1 MTIESIITAHLDH
14 TFPACALC
22 VLRDGAVLI
31 EGAWGYIDPDTRR
44 IPATPATLFDFASLT
59 KLFTTTAFLSLI
71 GDLQLEL
78 DKGLNPLVRS
88 PLDRLD
94 IPLAAVLPEFAAL
107 SPRPIDGGQDP
118 HSKQPL
124 PTPPTLVGATVDPTS
139 VTFRHLLTHTS
150 GLPPWRDVYKSAGDA
165 PLPPEGADPTPRHL
179 RWERALAALV
189 RYPFVAPPN
198 GIVRYSDVGL
208 MLLGEA
214 TARLHGG
221 DLEDAIQKRVI
232 TQLGGETVAFNPLQ
246 KGIPSSRVA
255 PTEDDPT
262 WRKRRV
268 WGEVHDENACGVGG
282 VAGHAG
288 LFGTARALAAFGAH
302 WLDSLTPFGI
312 PAELRAAAIT
322 QQAHTDGTR
331 RGLGFALR
339 AHHDS
344 MAGDKMSSRAFGHSG
359 FTGTTLWIDP
369 DARVVVALLTNSVY
383 YGRDSAAYARTH
395 EFRRALH
402 DAVITM

>member
-1 MTIESIITAHLDH
+1 MPTIESIITTHLDH

-22 VLRDGAVLI
+22 VLREGAELVD
-31 EGAWGYIDPDTRR
+31 GAWGYVDPDTRR
-44 IPATPATLFDFASLT
+44 IPATPDTLFDFASLT
-59 KLFTTTAFLSLI
+59 KLFTTTAFLSL
-71 GDLQLEL
+71 
-78 DKGLNPLVRS
+78 KS
-88 PLDRLD
+88 D
-94 IPLAAVLPEFAAL
+94 IDTPLAAILPEFAAL

-124 PTPPTLVGATVDPTS
+124 PTPPALVGATVDPAR
-139 VTFRHLLTHTS
+139 VTFRQLLTHTS

-165 PLPPEGADPTPRHL
+165 PPPPDQPDPTPRPL
-179 RWERALAALV
+179 RWQRAMAAVV
-189 RYPFVAPPN
+189 RYPFVAPPDD
-198 GIVRYSDVGL
+198 IVRYSDVGL

-214 TARLHGG
+214 VARLYGG
-221 DLEDAIQKRVI
+221 DLQGAIHVRVI
-232 TQLGGETVAFNPLQ
+232 DKLGGETVLFNPMQ
-246 KGIPSSRVA
+246 QGIPRSRIA
-255 PTEDDPT
+255 PTEADTT

-302 WLDSLTPFGI
+302 WLDSSTPFGI
-312 PAELRAAAIT
+312 PADLRAAAIT
-322 QQAHTDGTR
+322 QQAATDGTR
-331 RGLGFALR
+331 RGLGFALK
-339 AHHDS
+339 AHQDS
-344 MAGDKMSSRAFGHSG
+344 MAGDKMSRNAFGHSG

-383 YGRDSAAYARTH
+383 YGRGSAAYARTH

-402 DAVITM
+402 DAIMAI